1 LLNCRLIFPRPSLMP
16 RRARVF
22 LPEVPLHIIQR
33 GNNRQACFYAEE
45 DYGFYLDCLQEYAF
59 KTRCQIHAYVLMTNH
74 VHLLATAV
82 DVQGA
87 GALMKALGQRYVQY
101 VNRRY
106 RRSGTLWEGRF
117 RSCLTEED
125 SYLLAC
131 MRYIELNPVRAVMV
145 SHPAEYRWSSYRAN
159 AQGEANALVSPHALY
174 HALGKNAEER
184 QAAYRGLFRHQLDSC
199 VVDAIRR
206 ATNGNVVLGSHRFSA
221 DIAKALGRRVTL
233 GVPGRPKKIADPESG
248 SLFE

>member
-1 LLNCRLIFPRPSLMP
+1 MP

-22 LPEVPLHIIQR
+22 LPEIPLHIIQR

-45 DYGFYLDCLQEYAF
+45 DYGFYLDCLQEYAI

-87 GALMKALGQRYVQY
+87 GELMKALGQRYVQY

-106 RRSGTLWEGRF
+106 RGRGTLWEGRF
-117 RSCLTEED
+117 RSCLTEEE

-131 MRYIELNPVRAVMV
+131 MRYIELDPVRAEMV

-159 AQGEANALVSPHALY
+159 AQGEVNALVSRTLY
-174 HALGKNAEER
+174 
-184 QAAYRGLFRHQLDSC
+184 AA
-199 VVDAIRR
+199 
-206 ATNGNVVLGSHRFSA
+206 
-221 DIAKALGRRVTL
+221 
-233 GVPGRPKKIADPESG
+233 
-248 SLFE
+248 